1 MSIQSTSRREE
12 FLQLV
17 GKSVANGKYRI
28 TGLLGFGGMGPVYEA
43 TQVAMDRRVA
53 LKLIAGHDPK
63 HAMRFKREAMTVSKL
78 RHPNTVTVFDYG
90 ETEDRLLYLAMELLD
105 GQTLGDVI
113 RAEAP
118 MEPKR
123 AAHIASQ
130 ICRSLQEAHEAG
142 IVHRDIKPDNIML
155 IRVDR
160 DTDFVKVLDFGI
172 AKALQE
178 QDVNITGD
186 GRIVGTPRY
195 MSPEQIRAENLD
207 PRSDLYSLGCILFEM
222 LCGAPPFGQS
232 SVTALMIAHTQDAPP
247 SFSDRLGTRAAMFP
261 AQLEPMVRRMLEK
274 SPDHRPSSADAL
286 RSELDLLV
294 SSPAQAWNAGFEAD
308 EHDRTAPIVIDE
320 VLREDQKFSTLSGE
334 QLVVDFPPR
343 QPARNPHPATFT
355 TSGEFLSPEASQA
368 VDAMNRPSGMAPR
381 IAVGV
386 ALVAVLLLG
395 AMATLKHQHETRLAE
410 AEALEIRLA
419 EEAARREEALELAR
433 LEEERRIQARREAS
447 LKRSQEL
454 AEMEVPEPKIIPR
467 SSESNTSLD
476 DFDFDVDPNHDKRTK
491 LISGVTKDLFNSIMP
506 CNSCV
511 EPSGDPAKTKTTKT
525 KKTTKK
531 KKEKSKEKPKD
542 DGEIL
547 LLFD

>member
-1 MSIQSTSRREE
+1 LSIQPANRREE

-17 GKSVANGKYRI
+17 GKSVAGGKFHI

-53 LKLIAGHDPK
+53 LKLIAGHDPRL
-63 HAMRFKREAMTVSKL
+63 AMRFKREAMTVSKL

-90 ETEDRLLYLAMELLD
+90 ETEERLLFLAMELLD
-105 GQTLGDVI
+105 GRTLGEVI

-123 AAHIASQ
+123 AAYIASQ

-160 DTDFVKVLDFGI
+160 DHDFVKVLDFGI

-207 PRSDLYSLGCILFEM
+207 PRSDLYSLGCIVFEM

-247 SFSDRLGTRAAMFP
+247 SFSERLGTRAAMFP

-274 SPDHRPSSADAL
+274 SPQNRPASADAL
-286 RSELDLLV
+286 RGELDRLI
-294 SSPAQAWNAGFEAD
+294 SGPSPVWGGGFEAE
-308 EHDRTAPIVIDE
+308 EHDRTAPIVMDE
-320 VLREDQKFSTLSGE
+320 VLRDDQKFSSLSE
-334 QLVVDFPPR
+334 DQLVVDFPPR
-343 QPARNPHPATFT
+343 QPANPHTSTFT
-355 TSGEFLSPEASQA
+355 SSGEFLNPEASQA
-368 VDAMNRPSGMAPR
+368 LDALNRPSNMAPR
-381 IAVGV
+381 IAVAI
-386 ALVAVLLLG
+386 ALIAVLLLG

-410 AEALEIRLA
+410 AEALKVRLA
-419 EEAARREEALELAR
+419 EEAERRERAQELAR
-433 LEEERRIQARREAS
+433 LEEERRVQERRDAAQ
-447 LKRSQEL
+447 KRLEERAQIPD
-454 AEMEVPEPKIIPR
+454 AEPKIVPR
-467 SSESNTSLD
+467 VVESNTSLD
-476 DFDFDVDPNHDKRTK
+476 DFDFDVDPSHDKRTK
-491 LISGVTKDLFNSIMP
+491 LISGVTRDLFSGIMP

-511 EPSGDPAKTKTTKT
+511 EPAQDGKKTKAKTTKVNT
-525 KKTTKK
+525 KKT
-531 KKEKSKEKPKD
+531 KEKSKDAQKD
-542 DGEIL
+542 DGELL